1 MRANFVDTLLAR
13 LDGEVATIWAT
24 VLLRLEERPD
34 VERLR
39 QGLRALVRESERLN
53 VAWDDSRAEWIPV
66 RRSDSEVD
74 AALLEGSEP
83 LDEQEAVTRVINA
96 RVDLS
101 RELPLRFQLH
111 PMTEASAGAWMLG
124 VQLHHAIGD
133 AKALGHLL
141 ERLWL
146 HCAGRASES
155 SPLAASTLT
164 DGRVLLAA
172 LRRPGQVLG
181 LVNPRRRLLAS
192 RGMGLQRSGDVAG
205 RSLMATVRLRIPAD
219 RSDLTS
225 SDVFFAALLAG
236 VALHEPPRDG
246 VVRLRMP
253 VDLRRSL
260 GLGRTLGNG
269 CSAVPL
275 ELPLSEVR
283 ARLEDP
289 HGLIRLARAEIQRVL
304 DEGVHWTT
312 ALECMAV
319 ARLAPSQV
327 LRRNARP
334 GLLAEPRTNT
344 LVVTYLG
351 RLDRHFEQAP
361 LRIRSLRSH
370 TPTWGATGF
379 SFGETL
385 CINPAAFEGLWSRDT
400 LRGFTERMARWL
412 SSSFELPV
420 EVIRP

>member
-1 MRANFVDTLLAR
+1 MRANFVDTLMAR

-34 VERLR
+34 VAALR

-53 VAWDDSRAEWIPV
+53 VAWDDARCEWVPV
-66 RRSDSEVD
+66 ARPSAEVD
-74 AALLEGSEP
+74 AAVLETSEP
-83 LDEQEAVTRVINA
+83 LDEQEAVARVINT
-96 RVDLS
+96 RMDLA
-101 RELPLRFQLH
+101 RELPLRFHLH
-111 PMTEASAGAWMLG
+111 PMKDASQGAWMLG

-155 SPLAASTLT
+155 SPLAPSRLT

-172 LRRPGQVLG
+172 LRRPEQLLG
-181 LVNPRRRLLAS
+181 LASPRRRLLAP
-192 RGMGLQRSGDVAG
+192 RGMGLKRSGDVAG
-205 RSLMATVRLRIPAD
+205 PSLMTTVRLRIPAG
-219 RSDLTS
+219 RSDLVP

-236 VALHEPPRDG
+236 VALHEPRKEG
-246 VVRLRMP
+246 RVRLRMP

-260 GLGRTLGNG
+260 GLGRILGNG
-269 CSAVPL
+269 CSAVPI

-289 HGLIRLARAEIQRVL
+289 QGLIQLARSEIQRVL
-304 DEGVHWTT
+304 DAGIHWTT

-351 RLDRHFEQAP
+351 RLDRHFEQSP

-385 CINPAAFEGLWSRDT
+385 CINPATFEGLWSRDA
-400 LRGFTERMARWL
+400 LRGFTERLAGWASSAL
-412 SSSFELPV
+412 SLPV
-420 EVIRP
+420 EVVGP